1 MKTGPLID
9 DSDLP
14 RVHTAIARFFM
25 PPSPTVTPPDVD
37 LLLPA
42 AGRLHEPEV
51 MRAAAFVALWLF
63 AATGCFLPWEGSH
76 GWWIALRI
84 ASCLAAWVPAWFV
97 TALAVATIPGTACAF
112 LEDKRI
118 ISREECVLLTT
129 ALVLLAFTVAAL
141 LLLLSPHLPCRIVGG
156 VWLLALGLEGVLR
169 LASLIRGK
177 TGRD

>member
-1 MKTGPLID
+1 MKTEPLID

-14 RVHTAIARFFM
+14 RVHTAIARLFM
-25 PPSPTVTPPDVD
+25 PPSPPVAPPDVD

-42 AGRLHEPEV
+42 SGRLHQPEV
-51 MRAAAFVALWLF
+51 MRVATFVALWLL

-84 ASCLAAWVPAWFV
+84 AACVAAWVPVWFV
-97 TALAVATIPGTACAF
+97 TTLAAATIPGSACAF

-118 ISREECVLLTT
+118 ISREESVLLTT
-129 ALVLLAFTVAAL
+129 ALVLLAFTLAAL
-141 LLLLSPHLPCRIVGG
+141 LLLLSPHLLCRIVGG
-156 VWLLALGLEGVLR
+156 VWLLALSFEGVLR

-177 TGRD
+177 TGRE

>member
-9 DSDLP
+9 NSDLP

-25 PPSPTVTPPDVD
+25 PPSPPVTPPDAD

-42 AGRLHEPEV
+42 PGRLHQPEV
-51 MRAAAFVALWLF
+51 MRVAAFVALWLF
-63 AATGCFLPWEGSH
+63 AATGCFLPWEGSQ

-84 ASCLAAWVPAWFV
+84 ASCLAAWVPVWFV
-97 TALAVATIPGTACAF
+97 TTLAAATIPGTACAF

-118 ISREECVLLTT
+118 ISRDEGALLAT
-129 ALVLLAFTVAAL
+129 ALVTLAFTLAAL
-141 LLLLSPHLPCRIVGG
+141 LLLLSPHVICSVVGS

-169 LASLIRGK
+169 IVALIRGQS
-177 TGRD
+177 RA